1 VEDLSSVVAKAID
14 YDGEWP
20 TLGGVVGSRVIV
32 NDMVGLAEKL
42 RGMY

>member
-1 VEDLSSVVAKAID
+1 MEDLSSVVAKAID
-14 YDGEWP
+14 YHGEWP
-20 TLGGVVGSRVIV
+20 MLGGVVGSCVTV